1 MAEINNKRSSRRV
14 LAVCKALDNDGHFV
28 GFTLDITKDG
38 IHLIVEKSF
47 NPSSTFDLILNYHFD
62 SDTQLS
68 NVPITVEKMWRKSTN
83 DEYDQ
88 IGAKIVD
95 TKQPEALAQ
104 LVAFCDKRAKE
115 KYEFSLELI

>member
-1 MAEINNKRSSRRV
+1 MVEINEQRGSRRV
-14 LAVCKALDNDGHFV
+14 LAVCKALDSQGEFV

-47 NPSSTFDLILNYHFD
+47 NPPSTFDLILNYHFD
-62 SDTQLS
+62 SDMELS
-68 NVPITVEKMWRKSTN
+68 NVAITVQKMWRKSTN
-83 DEYDQ
+83 EEYDQ
-88 IGAKIVD
+88 IGGKIID
-95 TKQPEALAQ
+95 TKQPEVLAQ